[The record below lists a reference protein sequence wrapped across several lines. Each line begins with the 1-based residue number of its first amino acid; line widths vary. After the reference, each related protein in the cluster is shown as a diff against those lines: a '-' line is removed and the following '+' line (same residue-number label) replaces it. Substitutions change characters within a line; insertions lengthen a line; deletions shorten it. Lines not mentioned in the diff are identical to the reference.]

1 MQPKS
6 DLHSYCHY
14 LPITDELL
22 HSGFYVTSAGHGII
36 LPGAGYPPLQHPSL
50 YSFTWEEGRT
60 LPEFSLILIT
70 GGRGIFESRK
80 MGRISIEA
88 GAVIQLFP
96 GIWHRYKPDRKTGWT
111 EKWVQFNGEFAHKL
125 LDESIVSQERPVVHL
140 RKYRPVEMAF
150 DPLLKAIHDNPSSN
164 SLFLSVMALGVIAA
178 LAKQRLPALPIP
190 PPHAPGAPIDR
201 TVAAALD
208 HIWTRSHRPLSVSEV
223 AGALGVTR
231 RKLERHM
238 MTCKGHGVL
247 EEIVQCR
254 FSRAERLLRETD
266 LPLKTVVS
274 LAGFGSV
281 QNMRYVFLNRTR
293 CSPGGYRLR
302 YRQQ

>member
-1 MQPKS
+1 VQPKS
-6 DLHSYCHY
+6 DPHSYCHY

-36 LPGAGYPPLQHPSL
+36 LPGADYPPLQHPSL

-70 GGRGIFESRK
+70 GGR
-80 MGRISIEA
+80 
-88 GAVIQLFP
+88 VIQLFP
-96 GIWHRYKPDRKTGWT
+96 GIWHRYMPDGKTGWT

-125 LDESIVSQERPVVHL
+125 LDDGIISQDRPVVHL
-140 RKYRPVEMAF
+140 RKYRPVERAL
-150 DPLLKAIHDNPSSN
+150 DPLLKVIHDNPSSN
-164 SLFLSVMALGVIAA
+164 SLLLSVIALGVIAA
-178 LAKQRLPALPIP
+178 LVEQRLPALPIP
-190 PPHAPGAPIDR
+190 PAHAPSAPIDR
-201 TVAAALD
+201 IVAAALD
-208 HIWTRSHRPLSVSEV
+208 HIWTRSHQTLSVSDV
-223 AGALGVTR
+223 ADALGVTR

-266 LPLKTVVS
+266 LPLKTIVS

-293 CSPGGYRLR
+293 CSPGGYRHR